1 MVQEIDSERA
11 IHSYTGKKTVVVLED
26 NAAIGELLEFLLIE
40 QGMNV
45 RLFDRIAAFQ
55 NSTNA
60 FQADLYLLDIML
72 PDGDGHE
79 LCRNL
84 KADEKTSH
92 IPVILMSAHFDDIQ
106 VRCDAQGF
114 IRKPFDI
121 DELVNKVKGELK

>member
-1 MVQEIDSERA
+1 MRAKAVNFILRFHSMVQEMDSEKA
-11 IHSYTGKKTVVVLED
+11 IRSYTGKKTVVVLED
-26 NAAIGELLEFLLIE
+26 NAAIGELVEYLLTE

-55 NSTNA
+55 NSQNT

-84 KADEKTSH
+84 KTDEKTAH
-92 IPVILMSAHFDDIQ
+92 IPVILMSA
-106 VRCDAQGF
+106 
-114 IRKPFDI
+114 
-121 DELVNKVKGELK
+121 